1 MECFKSAKPWQC
13 LNGAQLKYLAFAS
26 MFIDH
31 MNNSVVT
38 PYLSGGGPL
47 LYLSNFFSILGR
59 IAFPIFFFFLVEGFF
74 QTHSRKAYM
83 GNLLLFGILS
93 EVPFDLFTSK
103 VFFDPYWNN
112 IFFSLA
118 LGLAT
123 IWLVDWL
130 KGKLEGRP
138 KVFWYLASL
147 PILLGMGALSMYL
160 SLDYDYHA
168 ILLAYL
174 FYLFRK
180 RPLWGSVLG
189 YLSILKELWS
199 FLGFGLVL
207 TYNGQRGKQY
217 KWLNYAFYPAH
228 LLFFALLRFA
238 LGV

>member
-1 MECFKSAKPWQC
+1 MENLKVTRPWRC

-31 MNNSVVT
+31 MNNSVIT
-38 PYLSGGGPL
+38 PYLKGEGFL

-74 QTHSRKAYM
+74 QTHSRKGYLK
-83 GNLLLFGILS
+83 NLLFFGLIS

-118 LGLAT
+118 MALAT
-123 IWLVDWL
+123 IWMVDWL
-130 KGKLEGRP
+130 KGRLMGRA
-138 KVFWYLASL
+138 KFLWYLASL
-147 PILLGMGALSMYL
+147 PILLGMGVLSMYL

-168 ILLAYL
+168 ILVAYF
-174 FYLFRK
+174 FYLFRD
-180 RPLWGSVLG
+180 RPWWGSILG

-207 TYNGQRGKQY
+207 TYNGQRGKQN
-217 KWLNYAFYPAH
+217 KWFNYAFYPVH
-228 LLFFALLRFA
+228 LLFFALLRFV